1 MFLLFFDYLTR
12 RLSLVTTWG
21 ISCSST
27 FTSKWLGE
35 LVKPCSMAL
44 FGIFIALIC
53 ECSVMARPFSYR
65 ILLLSVLVTRL
76 IRG

>member
-1 MFLLFFDYLTR
+1 MFLFFDYLTR

-27 FTSKWLGE
+27 FTSKLLGE

-44 FGIFIALIC
+44 FGILIVLIC
-53 ECSVMARPFSYR
+53 ECSVMARPFSCG
-65 ILLLSVLVTRL
+65 ILLFSVLVIRF